1 MLTETFNTFVL
12 NKLYNLTKPYF
23 KRDRIWGLWDG
34 STSPG
39 E

>member
-23 KRDRIWGLWDG
+23 KRDRILGLLEG